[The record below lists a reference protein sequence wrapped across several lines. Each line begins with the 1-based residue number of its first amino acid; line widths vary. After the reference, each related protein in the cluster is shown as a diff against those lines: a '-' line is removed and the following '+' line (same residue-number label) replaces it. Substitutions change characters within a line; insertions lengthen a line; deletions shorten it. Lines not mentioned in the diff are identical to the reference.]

1 MRYVLLAG
9 TAAVALV
16 VGANA
21 ASAQMTLT
29 LSGDNYF
36 EAGWI
41 NEKGENG
48 TRKTEVRNRTRLV
61 VDASGKAD
69 NGLQYGAKARI
80 RLRQQGNLDF
90 DQSYAFVATPEIGQL
105 QLGTNTGV
113 NDAMRIF
120 APNNFGTGGIDGSYT
135 DWISGLPN
143 STGNEYFVTGDT
155 ETRIQFY
162 SSRFAGFQVG
172 LGYLPTSGS
181 AGTDINRSRFFSTA
195 TNANVAPSRFQDIYE
210 ANLQY
215 SADFGPA
222 TVKASLG
229 YEGGA
234 AKDARAGALGTG
246 FGAVNLRDLSAYQ
259 AGVQVG
265 FGGLLIGAGYTDNS
279 LSGLP
284 QGGGKWVDQWEWNA
298 GVAYTAG
305 PVTVGY
311 NFERSVGPFSP
322 SAGTFSTAAT
332 PYNSFGAV
340 TANIHVVGTTY
351 VIAKGLSAGIEY
363 TYADIYN
370 PPGAS
375 SVSKP
380 TANLVLLRTDVAF

>member
-113 NDAMRIF
+113 NDAM
-120 APNNFGTGGIDGSYT
+120 
-135 DWISGLPN
+135 
-143 STGNEYFVTGDT
+143 
-155 ETRIQFY
+155 
-162 SSRFAGFQVG
+162 
-172 LGYLPTSGS
+172 
-181 AGTDINRSRFFSTA
+181 
-195 TNANVAPSRFQDIYE
+195 
-210 ANLQY
+210 
-215 SADFGPA
+215 
-222 TVKASLG
+222 
-229 YEGGA
+229 
-234 AKDARAGALGTG
+234 
-246 FGAVNLRDLSAYQ
+246 
-259 AGVQVG
+259 
-265 FGGLLIGAGYTDNS
+265 
-279 LSGLP
+279 
-284 QGGGKWVDQWEWNA
+284 
-298 GVAYTAG
+298 
-305 PVTVGY
+305 
-311 NFERSVGPFSP
+311 
-322 SAGTFSTAAT
+322 
-332 PYNSFGAV
+332 
-340 TANIHVVGTTY
+340 
-351 VIAKGLSAGIEY
+351 
-363 TYADIYN
+363 
-370 PPGAS
+370 
-375 SVSKP
+375 
-380 TANLVLLRTDVAF
+380 